1 LARIQLTTKIA
12 APIERCFDLSRSI
25 DLHLKSVEWSSEQA
39 IAGVTSGLIG
49 SGEEVTWRAR
59 HFGVMISHTS
69 RITAYERPIYF
80 QDAMMRGV
88 FRSFCH
94 DHYFESRS
102 SSTIMRDDVKFAAP
116 LGILGVI
123 AEKALVERYMR
134 TFLMRRNA
142 EIKRAAESDDWETFL
157 PKT

>member
-1 LARIQLTTKIA
+1 MARIQLTTEIA

-25 DLHLKSVEWSSEQA
+25 DLHIKSVDWSSEQA
-39 IAGVTSGLIG
+39 VAGVTTGLIS

-69 RITAYERPIYF
+69 RITAYESPIYF
-80 QDAMMRGV
+80 QDAMIRGV

-94 DHYFESRS
+94 DHYFEARGLH
-102 SSTIMRDDVKFAAP
+102 TIMRDDVKFAAP

-123 AEKALVERYMR
+123 AEKALVERHMR
-134 TFLMRRNA
+134 GLLLKRNA
-142 EIKRAAESDDWETFL
+142 EIKRAAESEDWKNFL
-157 PKT
+157 K